1 MEKKQ
6 GYSITTYQFRL
17 YQKHLERFVFTKNL
31 YCQVTA
37 FYLALIFDKDFS
49 GLSDYELQRSIEVLT
64 QGEKKKGIEPEYPLP
79 YGKVP
84 LYFRRAALRE
94 AAAAARSYISRAEK
108 AGNGKVSIPKSLN
121 TSPVYYKGM
130 YRNLDLHNK
139 QIELKLFNGKEW
151 KWDKY
156 HFTMDGRE
164 LVEGVELLS
173 PTIKIDR
180 KQVFLYFPVKQQ
192 VDDVRTVKERAGE
205 RYLAVSLQMGE
216 VFAACVAEQP
226 ESVKAEERIK
236 RQIYMVRGGKEFYH
250 RRRLLENK
258 LRMAVEAG
266 KREGLPQTTETER
279 IQRIRRKLRY
289 VIKEEAH
296 RVSREIVNFAEKEN
310 CRVIAIPDY
319 QGNLGL
325 NRKPYFQYS
334 DYDWIG
340 RRIIEYTAYKSFQ
353 KGIVLCRIPV
363 KGISEKCSQ
372 CGAKIK
378 RYNEGHK
385 PGMGYLGGR
394 LYLCPNGHKG
404 NTAINT
410 AENIGIRYRELYWG

>member
-1 MEKKQ
+1 
-6 GYSITTYQFRL
+6 
-17 YQKHLERFVFTKNL
+17 LERFVFTKNL

-108 AGNGKVSIPKSLN
+108 AGNGKVSIPKNLN

-236 RQIYMVRGGKEFYH
+236 RHIYMVRGGKKFYH
-250 RRRLLENK
+250 RRRLLEDK
-258 LRMAVEAG
+258 LRLAVEAG

-404 NTAINT
+404 NTAINI
-410 AENIGIRYRELYWG
+410 AENIGIRYRELYWE